1 MAIEKYSHH
10 AYEPADSAAAGQVFE
25 AGGRRCVDLRPLT
38 EAGLI
43 GKNTV
48 ASYLFVNKDVRMTSG
63 KTPQEYVVDYDRI
76 PKRWR
81 AIVDGYNPLVLFL
94 SPSSSA
100 ESFFNAYKVN
110 DRGLLLPPDKVRLYA
125 SEAAILD
132 GVRELR
138 KCLAPWRTDKSWA
151 HIRDLVGR
159 LDPEAWPHAF
169 AACARTFQRK
179 AAAYEAGGYTV
190 LIHGGF
196 GNRNALSSALGS
208 QSGLL
213 LDLVSDPRNLSAAA
227 VTRLFNARSG
237 LPPVSENTV
246 RAFRQEHEQD
256 IFARRFGGREFRG
269 KRSMTI
275 VRSAPSAPLYFW
287 VLDGWDAELLYQSVA
302 KRGAG
307 CVTTYHNRVK
317 MEVVLD
323 ACTKYPIGY
332 AIGDTESPALVT
344 AALRDAVN
352 HTRTLFGRRYKPA
365 QLQMD
370 RAGYKTLLP
379 LYAKTAVHVTPA
391 QVGNAKAKIIEP
403 WFRYFNDAYCHL
415 QPNWSGYGLTARKE
429 SQPNASFLQTVR
441 HTFPD
446 RAGVEA
452 QLAGFIEAE
461 RARLR
466 DEYIAKWEQMPE
478 ENRFPMTDEE
488 YLLAYGVRTER
499 EYLLRPSDG
508 LRLMI
513 PGCGSRVYYD
523 SFDHG
528 FRRHPSVRWTVVYDP
543 DDLDHA
549 LAMGDDGRLR
559 YPLERKA
566 VQPMALIERKEGD
579 SEALR
584 RVMDFNR
591 EEERRVAET
600 LSAAGVGAPRK
611 LALGPPPAP
620 PEAIPRPATAEAI
633 EADTAER
640 DFGTLSKLLITD
652 SEGNHKRRRDLAR
665 LAMESDPATVEGD
678 DDEPDISELY

>member
-1 MAIEKYSHH
+1 MAIEKYKHH
-10 AYEPADSAAAGQVFE
+10 AYDPATSAAAGQVFE

-48 ASYLFVNKDVRMTSG
+48 RSYLYENKEARMGSG
-63 KTPQEYVVDYDRI
+63 EAYQDYVADYDRI
-76 PKRWR
+76 PSRWR
-81 AIVDGYNPLVLFL
+81 GIVDRYNPLALFL
-94 SPSSSA
+94 CPSPSA
-100 ESFFNAYKVN
+100 ESFFNAYKVD

-132 GVRELR
+132 GVRDLR
-138 KCLAPWRTDKSWA
+138 QCLAPWRTDKSWA
-151 HIRDLVGR
+151 HVRELVGR
-159 LDPEAWPHAF
+159 LDPEEWPHAF

-179 AAAYEAGGYTV
+179 AAAYEAGGYAALV
-190 LIHGGF
+190 HGGF
-196 GNRNALSSALGS
+196 GNRNARSTALVEQG
-208 QSGLL
+208 GLL
-213 LDLVSDPRNLSAAA
+213 LDLVSDPRNLSAAS
-227 VTRLFNARSG
+227 VTRIFNARSG
-237 LPPVSENTV
+237 QPPVSVGTV

-256 IFARRFGGREFRG
+256 IFARRFGGREFRA

-307 CVTTYHNRVK
+307 SVTTYHNRVK

-352 HTRTLFGRRYKPA
+352 HTRSLFGRRYKPA

-441 HTFPD
+441 HAFPD

-466 DEYIAKWEQMPE
+466 GDFLAKWEAMPE
-478 ENRFPMTDEE
+478 ANRFPMTDEE
-488 YLLAYGVRTER
+488 YLLTYGVRTER
-499 EYLLRPSDG
+499 EYLLRPNDG
-508 LRLMI
+508 IRFIL
-513 PGCGSRVYYD
+513 PGSGVKVCYD

-528 FRRHPSVRWTVVYDP
+528 FRRHAATTWRVVYDP

-549 LAMGDDGRLR
+549 LALGDDGRLR
-559 YPLERKA
+559 YPLERKR

-600 LSAAGVGAPRK
+600 LSEAGVGAPRK
-611 LALGPPPAP
+611 LALDPPATP
-620 PEAIPRPATAEAI
+620 PESIPRPATADGI
-633 EADTAER
+633 GADTAER

-665 LAMESDPATVEGD
+665 LAMEDEAAMVEGG
-678 DDEPDISELY
+678 DDEMDISELY